1 MLTMRKTIIVFSNP
15 FGYGP
20 TGNAIPVLETLSKLK
35 NVDLIFAGSGLCLEI
50 LPSKYK
56 SFILNERDETE
67 IENFLNTFENPYVIG
82 IQNRFSIKV
91 CKRNNISCAF
101 LDVLAWFWKKIPED
115 HLIADEIFW
124 LNFGSM
130 ETKEEYT
137 EKINLISGIVEKSS
151 FKNIKKDKEN
161 IIVHIGGANYPV
173 IDGIP
178 KNYLKLVSLS
188 LNELSD
194 KNLYKNIYFVTGKES
209 ANYVRSL
216 GINNDVKVDSFSREN
231 YLNILNHSN
240 HLLTTAGVSSTLEGF
255 YYNIPV
261 SFLLPI
267 NLSHLAL
274 TNLLEERNLQIHKL
288 DWNNYVKI
296 NEKLEQL
303 TEKEGIK
310 VIEACS
316 EIVLSDTN
324 LLNKYLRDF
333 INLAENIP
341 VLESQ
346 KIFINKI
353 GYTGSKEMVEI
364 LTEKWNLT

>member
-1 MLTMRKTIIVFSNP
+1 MKKNIIVFSNP

-20 TGNAIPVLETLSKLK
+20 TGNTIPILESLSKLK
-35 NVDLIFAGSGLCLEI
+35 NVDFIFAGSGLCLEI
-50 LPSKYK
+50 MPSKYK
-56 SFILNERDETE
+56 TFVLNERDEIE
-67 IENFLNTFENPYVIG
+67 IEKFLKTFENPYVIG
-82 IQNRFSIKV
+82 IQNRFSMRV

-101 LDVLAWFWKKIPED
+101 LDILAWFWEKIPED

-130 ETKEEYT
+130 ELKEGYN
-137 EKINLISGIVEKSS
+137 KNIHLISGVVENCN
-151 FKNIKKDKEN
+151 FKNAKKDYEN

-178 KNYLKLVSLS
+178 KNYLNLMTLS
-188 LNELSD
+188 LNELYE

-209 ANYVRSL
+209 ANYVKSL
-216 GINNDVKVDSFSREN
+216 GINRDIKVDSLSREN
-231 YLNILNHSN
+231 YLNVLNYSN

-255 YYNIPV
+255 YYDIPV

-274 TNLLEERNLQIHKL
+274 TNLLEKRNLQIHQL
-288 DWNNYVKI
+288 NWDNYVKI
-296 NEKLEQL
+296 NEKIEQL

-310 VIEACS
+310 LIETYS
-316 EIVLSDTN
+316 GMILNDTN
-324 LLNKYLRDF
+324 LLSKYLGDF
-333 INLAENIP
+333 IDLAESIP
-341 VLESQ
+341 ALESQ

-353 GYTGSKEMVEI
+353 GNTGSKEMVEI